1 MPASVFDLPD
11 NVDALK
17 AMVLAMAEKA
27 ARAEVLESEVADL
40 KALNASAEERIA
52 RLTSILKTLE
62 RARFG
67 RRSEK
72 LGSNALDDEQN
83 AFVFDEVQTGLG
95 AIQAGLDNGRTL
107 TRPNEPH
114 GLARV
119 LRRISSG
126 SRSSSSRTSFPKTP
140 ASRRS

>member
-1 MPASVFDLPD
+1 MPAPVFDLPD

-17 AMVLAMAEKA
+17 AMVLAMAEKTDA
-27 ARAEVLESEVADL
+27 LKGEVAEL
-40 KALNASAEERIA
+40 QALNASAEERIA

-72 LGSNALDDEQN
+72 LGSNALDDEQS

-95 AIQAGLDNGRTL
+95 AIQ
-107 TRPNEPH
+107 
-114 GLARV
+114 
-119 LRRISSG
+119 
-126 SRSSSSRTSFPKTP
+126 
-140 ASRRS
+140 

>member
-1 MPASVFDLPD
+1 MPAPVFDLPD

-72 LGSNALDDEQN
+72 LGANAFDDEQS

-95 AIQAGLDNGRTL
+95 AIQAELDKRQDPDKARRAA
-107 TRPNEPH
+107 RPRK
-114 GLARV
+114 GFCA
-119 LRRISSG
+119 
-126 SRSSSSRTSFPKTP
+126 
-140 ASRRS
+140 ASRAGRDHHRTG